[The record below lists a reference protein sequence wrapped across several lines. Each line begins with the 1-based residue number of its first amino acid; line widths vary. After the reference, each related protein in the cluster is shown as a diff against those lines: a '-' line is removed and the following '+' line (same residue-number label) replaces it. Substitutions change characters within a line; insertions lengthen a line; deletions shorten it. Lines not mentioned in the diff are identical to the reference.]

1 MINITKTQKTFLG
14 LSSLCLF
21 YGFNQRYSIIDINLS
36 LYDSVYQYSLRLVYF
51 FNKINKIESTPT
63 INTDKVLSALQFFL
77 QNRLKTVWRQLI
89 RVSQLDIP
97 SEHYWISLR
106 LWQHRSMSWWA
117 LWIRLRVR
125 RDRLS

>member
-63 INTDKVLSALQFFL
+63 INTDKVLPALQFFL
-77 QNRLKTVWRQLI
+77 QNRPKTV
-89 RVSQLDIP
+89 
-97 SEHYWISLR
+97 LR
-106 LWQHRSMSWWA
+106 
-117 LWIRLRVR
+117 
-125 RDRLS
+125 